1 MSWNLLSR
9 FIESDVFNQDPFLS
23 VAYLSYELPRPFS
36 LPCALAANVASQA
49 VCGSRR
55 DHLRPVLEVA
65 MLQLRGD

>member
-36 LPCALAANVASQA
+36 IA
-49 VCGSRR
+49 
-55 DHLRPVLEVA
+55 LRPSS
-65 MLQLRGD
+65 